1 MNFSKKSVM
10 GIGTLIVFLATILAA
25 TIASGTIIRTAGV
38 LQQRSYQVS
47 SSTRDKITS
56 FFEIISIFGNANLL
70 AENKSIERLNVY
82 AKLLSSSKKI
92 LVKDIYLVLNPFNIV
107 YCYNE
112 NSTFYN
118 AEKEINFCR
127 ITNARLDLNNDC
139 VEDKISIENGFLFWY
154 FNETDKFRIV
164 SWNIG
169 DSFDENYELI
179 SNNVSH
185 GKIFLIG
192 NVLDSECSQ
201 GVIIKV
207 KPYSQ
212 FGHYTVE
219 QFKQNETEIINPGDT
234 LKFVFSTPE
243 LYENQEYGI
252 EISHRN
258 SIISRYFFD
267 IPDLYENYVRLK

>member
-1 MNFSKKSVM
+1 MNLFKRSEI

-56 FFEIISIFGNANLL
+56 FFEIISIFGNSRLS
-70 AENKSIERLNVY
+70 ENKSIEKLNVY
-82 AKLLSSSKKI
+82 SKLLSSSKKI
-92 LVKDIYLVLNPFNIV
+92 LVKDVYLVLTPFNIV

-112 NSTFYN
+112 NSTFFN
-118 AEKEINFCR
+118 REKEINFCD
-127 ITNARLDLNNDC
+127 TSYVNLDLNNDC
-139 VEDKISIENGFLFWY
+139 VEDKISIEDGFLFWY

-164 SWNIG
+164 PWNVG
-169 DSFDENYELI
+169 DYFDENYELI
-179 SNNVSH
+179 SNNISH
-185 GKIFLIG
+185 GKMYLIG
-192 NVLDSECSQ
+192 NVDHSECSQ
-201 GVIIKV
+201 GVNIKV

-212 FGHYTVE
+212 FGHYIIE
-219 QFKQNETEIINPGDT
+219 HFKENETNIINPGDT

-252 EISHRN
+252 EISHKN
-258 SIISRYFFD
+258 SIVSRYYFD
-267 IPDLYENYVRLK
+267 IPDIYEEYVRLK

>member
-1 MNFSKKSVM
+1 MKISKRAEM

-25 TIASGTIIRTAGV
+25 TIASSTIIRTAGV

-70 AENKSIERLNVY
+70 AENKSIEKLSIY

-92 LVKDIYLVLNPFNIV
+92 LVKDIYVVLTPFNIV

-112 NSTFYN
+112 NSTFFN
-118 AEKEINFCR
+118 AEKEITFCR
-127 ITNARLDLNNDC
+127 DFKVRLDLNNDC

-154 FNETDKFRIV
+154 FNETDKVRIV
-164 SWNIG
+164 SWSVG
-169 DSFDENYELI
+169 DSFDENHELI
-179 SNNVSH
+179 INNVSH
-185 GKIFLIG
+185 GKMFLIG
-192 NVLDSECSQ
+192 KVLDSECSQ
-201 GVIIKV
+201 GVTIIV

-212 FGHYTVE
+212 FGHYIVE

-243 LYENQEYGI
+243 LYENQEYGV

-267 IPDLYENYVRLK
+267 IPDLYEHYVRLK